1 MISELSKFPYVH
13 LEDICNINIGKTP
26 SRSNASYWG
35 KGFTWISISDMNGK
49 EVLFGSKEEITEL
62 GLLESGIKT
71 VKAGSL
77 LFSFKLSIGKVAFAG
92 KDLFT
97 NEAIAALEVKD
108 SSEVDPKYLYY
119 VLKEFDFT
127 ATGDKAVKGI
137 TLNKAKLKRLKIPLP
152 PLSTQQQIARIL
164 DQADALRKKTQQV
177 IDLYDQL
184 AQSTFLD
191 MFGDPVRNPKGWQ
204 FDSIKAITTKI
215 GSGAT
220 PKGGKES
227 YISEGISLIRS
238 LNVHDGLFKMKDLA
252 HISDIQAKKLNNVT
266 VEEEDV
272 LLNITGASVCRCTI
286 VPASILPARVNQHVA
301 ILRCKKERLNPA
313 FLLHTLISDNSKMKL
328 MSIASKGGATREA
341 LTKEDIEKYTIPLP
355 PITLQNQFA
364 EKISLIEKQKELAKQ
379 SLQESENLFNAL
391 LQKAFKGELVN
402 SV

>member
-1 MISELSKFPYVH
+1 MKFEILKNLIEKPISGEWGIEGDGIYVLRTTNFQNDGRLNLRNVVRRNISQKKIEQKRLRNGDIIIEKSGGSPNQPVGRVVYFDQEGDYLCNNFTSILRPKNGQVFSKYLH
-13 LEDICNINIGKTP
+13 
-26 SRSNASYWG
+26 Y
-35 KGFTWISISDMNGK
+35 
-49 EVLFGSKEEITEL
+49 
-62 GLLESGIKT
+62 
-71 VKAGSL
+71 L
-77 LFSFKLSIGKVAFAG
+77 LFASHKYGVVNRFQNKTTGIINLQLERYIQKV
-92 KDLFT
+92 
-97 NEAIAALEVKD
+97 
-108 SSEVDPKYLYY
+108 
-119 VLKEFDFT
+119 
-127 ATGDKAVKGI
+127 
-137 TLNKAKLKRLKIPLP
+137 KIPLP

-184 AQSTFLD
+184 AQSIFLD
-191 MFGDPVRNPKGWQ
+191 MFGDPVRNPKGWE
-204 FDSIKAITTKI
+204 ITTIKRVTIKI

-220 PKGGKES
+220 PRGGKES
-227 YISEGISLIRS
+227 YLSEGISLIRS

-252 HISDIQAKKLNNVT
+252 YISDSQAKKLNNVS

-272 LLNITGASVCRCTI
+272 LLNITGASVCRCTV
-286 VPASILPARVNQHVA
+286 VPANILPARVNQHVT
-301 ILRCKKERLNPA
+301 ILRCEKRTLNPF
-313 FLLHTLISDNSKMKL
+313 FLLHTLVSENSKRKL
-328 MSIASKGGATREA
+328 LSIASKGGATREA

>member
-1 MISELSKFPYVH
+1 MKIKDIAKNGLFCDGDWVESKDQDPNGQIRLIQLADIGKGEFLDKSARFMNKETAKKLRCTFLKKNDILIARMPDPIGRCCLFPYDENEKYVTVVDICILRLSKDFDNRYIKHV
-13 LEDICNINIGKTP
+13 INTRNLLYQINRQITGTTRKRI
-26 SRSNASYWG
+26 SRKKLG
-35 KGFTWISISDMNGK
+35 
-49 EVLFGSKEEITEL
+49 EI
-62 GLLESGIKT
+62 
-71 VKAGSL
+71 
-77 LFSFKLSIGKVAFAG
+77 
-92 KDLFT
+92 D
-97 NEAIAALEVKD
+97 
-108 SSEVDPKYLYY
+108 
-119 VLKEFDFT
+119 
-127 ATGDKAVKGI
+127 
-137 TLNKAKLKRLKIPLP
+137 IPLP